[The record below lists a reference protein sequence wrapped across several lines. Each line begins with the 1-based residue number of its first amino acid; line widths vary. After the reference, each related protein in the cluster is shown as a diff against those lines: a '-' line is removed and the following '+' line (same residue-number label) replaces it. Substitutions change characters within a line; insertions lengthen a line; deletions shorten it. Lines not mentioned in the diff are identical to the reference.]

1 MQLVFQG
8 NMLIIQILLYA
19 VFLYIQYF
27 VFLYKIMLHYLAILL
42 SQVFFIKSVYYSI
55 SDNYGVNADEIWMN
69 RNWYYMTAYG
79 SLCDGEK
86 AIES

>member
-69 RNWYYMTAYG
+69 RNWYYMTAYS

>member
-1 MQLVFQG
+1 
-8 NMLIIQILLYA
+8 
-19 VFLYIQYF
+19 
-27 VFLYKIMLHYLAILL
+27 MLHYLAILL